1 MRATSVGAR
10 REGSRW
16 RWGLA
21 AAGVVAAGVAAVVIA
36 LGVVGPALWAGE
48 AEPSCEELARTEAYA
63 RAAEL
68 CLARYRISGDALE
81 LIWAARARVS
91 LGRFDEAKA
100 LAREA
105 IGGVRY
111 GEAHGVL
118 GYLAMRER
126 LPEAAKIHAQ
136 AALAAH
142 LRSGDRR
149 AQASALTSLS
159 QAAWQA
165 GDYTA
170 ALDTADRAIAMA
182 EELGGLIKVMPMY
195 IARADALRRMGDHRR
210 AATALREAIERVSTP
225 CDKTWLQVK
234 QGMVQLELAQ
244 PALAEL
250 ELEIAAKLNEQC
262 GSPDVRLQI
271 LLNQASL
278 LLRTK
283 PALALERLVEAE
295 AIQGELLESQL
306 LRGYLAANRG
316 AFEEAERHFQRAGQL
331 APPDA
336 DWAWE
341 LAWARA
347 ELFEQRGGVIADAL
361 AALFYRSATE
371 MVANLRR
378 GARERSALLVAS
390 HRGPYDGLIALWARH
405 RRWREALAMVLELDA
420 SDMLRATANESLT
433 RDHSELPAGVR
444 AAMTQSVAMALP
456 DVDAVLQ
463 AWRGRELAIVV
474 AREPRQI
481 GPGRERA
488 YRLLLR
494 GGEVTGED
502 VGRADEARGW
512 ARELFANLEDVEAAR
527 RLGPVLVPSGG
538 GGGATR
544 LDVLAIGPLGKVP
557 LAALRWADG
566 ALIAA
571 RRPLVRVLALRA
583 ARAETADG
591 GGSVV
596 LADPRGDL
604 PHAAIEGGV
613 VLDALRAEQQ
623 PRPLRV
629 FGAVTGVGAVG
640 AGAAGVTAAEMKR
653 KTDGPATPERL
664 WEASGAGL
672 LHVAGHVGTKGR
684 WRALLL
690 AGGEVDPS
698 QIVQRQL
705 APRIAVLASC
715 GSAAA
720 TDEEG
725 WGSIA
730 AALLE
735 AGTTAVVA
743 TDRSVKDEEALLM
756 MRSFYAQPDWRTDP
770 ARALSRVQSKMS
782 EAVMRGEPGGVRAW
796 AAFSVLGRPPAV
808 RP

>member
-1 MRATSVGAR
+1 MQATSVGASR
-10 REGSRW
+10 QGKRW
-16 RWGLA
+16 RKTAVGA
-21 AAGVVAAGVAAVVIA
+21 VATGVAATVIA
-36 LGVVGPALWAGE
+36 LVVAGSARWAAGD
-48 AEPSCEELARTEAYA
+48 AEPSCEELARAEEYA

-68 CLARYRISGDALE
+68 CLARYRKSGDALE

-91 LGRFDEAKA
+91 LGLLDEARI

-105 IGGVRY
+105 IDSAHY

-118 GYLAMRER
+118 GYLAMREGI
-126 LPEAAKIHAQ
+126 PEAAKIHAQ
-136 AALAAH
+136 ASFAAH

-165 GDYTA
+165 GDYTV
-170 ALDTADRAIAMA
+170 ALDTADRALAMA
-182 EELGGLIKVMPMY
+182 EELGGFIKVMPIY
-195 IARADALRRMGDHRR
+195 TARVDALRRMGDHRR
-210 AATALREAIERVSTP
+210 AATVLREAIQRVSTP
-225 CDKTWLQVK
+225 CDRTWLQVK

-250 ELEIAAKLNEQC
+250 ELETAAKLNEEC
-262 GSPDVRLQI
+262 GSPDVKVQI

-278 LLRTK
+278 LMRTK
-283 PALALERLVEAE
+283 PSISLARLVEAE
-295 AIQGELLESQL
+295 AIRGEVLESQL
-306 LRGYLAANRG
+306 LHGYLAANRG
-316 AFEEAERHFQRAGQL
+316 AFAEAERHFQRAAQL
-331 APPDA
+331 GPPDA
-336 DWAWE
+336 AWAWE

-405 RRWREALAMVLELDA
+405 RRWREALAVVLELDA
-420 SDMLRATANESLT
+420 SDMLRATANESLA
-433 RDHSELPAGVR
+433 RDHSELPTGMR
-444 AAMTQSVAMALP
+444 AAMTRSVATAMP
-456 DVDAVLQ
+456 GVDAVLE

-481 GPGRERA
+481 GSGSERA
-488 YRLLLR
+488 YRLLVR

-512 ARELFANLEDVEAAR
+512 ARELFANLGDVEAAR
-527 RLGPVLVPSGG
+527 RLGPMFVPSGG
-538 GGGATR
+538 GGGGRSGSGRGDGGTSR
-544 LDVLAIGPLGKVP
+544 LDVLTIGPLGKVP
-557 LAALRWADG
+557 LAALRWRDG
-566 ALIAA
+566 ELISA

-583 ARAETADG
+583 AQEETVDG

-596 LADPRGDL
+596 LSDPRGDL

-613 VLDALRAEQQ
+613 VVEALRAEE
-623 PRPLRV
+623 PTRSLRV
-629 FGAVTGVGAVG
+629 FGTATG
-640 AGAAGVTAAEMKR
+640 AEMPMP
-653 KTDGPATPERL
+653 TDGPATPERL
-664 WEASGAGL
+664 WEATGAGL

-756 MRSFYAQPDWRTDP
+756 MRSFYAQPDWRADP

-782 EAVMRGEPGGVRAW
+782 DAAARGEAGGVRAW
-796 AAFSVLGRPPAV
+796 AAFSVLGRPPVV
-808 RP
+808 R

>member
-1 MRATSVGAR
+1 MQATKVGAR
-10 REGSRW
+10 RESRRW
-16 RWGLA
+16 RWGMA
-21 AAGVVAAGVAAVVIA
+21 AAGIVAAGVIA
-36 LGVVGPALWAGE
+36 LIVVGSARRAAGDAE
-48 AEPSCEELARTEAYA
+48 ASCEELARAEQYS
-63 RAAEL
+63 RAASR
-68 CLARYRISGDALE
+68 CLARYRKNGDPLD

-91 LGRFDEAKA
+91 LGQLDEAAA

-105 IGGVRY
+105 IGGARY

-118 GYLAMRER
+118 GYLAMREG

-136 AALAAH
+136 ASLAAH

-170 ALDTADRAIAMA
+170 ALHAADLAIAMA
-182 EELGGLIKVMPMY
+182 AELGDSINVMPVY
-195 IARADALRRMGDHRR
+195 VARVDALRRMGDHRR
-210 AATALREAIERVSTP
+210 AAAALREAIQRVTTP
-225 CDKTWLQVK
+225 CDKAWLQVK
-234 QGMVQLELAQ
+234 QGMVQLELGQ
-244 PALAEL
+244 PALAEV
-250 ELEIAAKLNEQC
+250 ELETAAQLNEAC
-262 GSPDVRLQI
+262 GSTDVKLQI

-283 PALALERLVEAE
+283 PAISLERLVEAE
-295 AIQGELLESQL
+295 AIGGEVLESQL
-306 LRGYLAANRG
+306 LHGYLAANRG
-316 AFEEAERHFQRAGQL
+316 AFAEAERHFQRAAQL
-331 APPDA
+331 GPPDA
-336 DWAWE
+336 DWVWA

-361 AALFYRSATE
+361 ATLFYRSATE

-405 RRWREALAMVLELDA
+405 HRWREALAVVLELDA
-420 SDMLRATANESLT
+420 SDMLRATTNEPLT

-444 AAMTQSVAMALP
+444 AAMTQSAALAVP
-456 DVDAVLQ
+456 GVDAVLE
-463 AWRGRELAIVV
+463 AWRGRELVIVV
-474 AREPRQI
+474 AREPRKI
-481 GPGRERA
+481 GPGHERA

-502 VGRADEARGW
+502 VGRADQARGW
-512 ARELFANLEDVEAAR
+512 ALELFANLENVEAAR
-527 RLGPVLVPSGG
+527 QLGPVLVPGG
-538 GGGATR
+538 GGRGGASR

-557 LAALRWADG
+557 LAALRWRDG
-566 ALIAA
+566 TLIAA

-583 ARAETADG
+583 AREETADG

-604 PHAAIEGGV
+604 PHAATEGGV
-613 VLDALRAEQQ
+613 VVEALRAEAP

-629 FGAVTGVGAVG
+629 FG
-640 AGAAGVTAAEMKR
+640 TATP
-653 KTDGPATPERL
+653 TDGPASPARL

-690 AGGEVDPS
+690 AGGEVDPT

-705 APRIAVLASC
+705 SPRIAVLASC

-735 AGTTAVVA
+735 AGTSAVVA

-782 EAVMRGEPGGVRAW
+782 ELVTRGDGGGVRAW
-796 AAFSVLGRPPAV
+796 AAFSVLGRPPVV